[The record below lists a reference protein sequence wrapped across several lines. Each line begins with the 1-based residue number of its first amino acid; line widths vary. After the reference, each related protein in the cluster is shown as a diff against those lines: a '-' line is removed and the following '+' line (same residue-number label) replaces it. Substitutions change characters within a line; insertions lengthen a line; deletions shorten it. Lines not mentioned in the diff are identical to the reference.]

1 MSNFS
6 LYTTRQ
12 GQRWDAIANE
22 VYGDPYGYGS
32 ILEANPSYMGVLIL
46 PAGVQLRVPEQAQ
59 VSEAIAAEL
68 LPPWRR

>member
-6 LYTTRQ
+6 IYTTRQ

-22 VYGDPYGYGS
+22 VYGDPYAYEP
-32 ILEANPSYMGVLIL
+32 IVMANPDYLGVLVL
-46 PAGVQLRVPEQAQ
+46 PAGVRLRVPEQEQ